1 MGVKLQFQFF
11 EGCPNH
17 KKMSDNLKEA
27 NKGLEDKIDLKEILV
42 EDEATA
48 KQVGFRGSPT
58 LIIDGIDVEDLAAP
72 ENPSLACRFYPGGV
86 PSAEL
91 IRKKILEKVNKV
103 KQ

>member
-1 MGVKLQFQFF
+1 MKIKLEYQYF

-17 KKMSDNLKEA
+17 KKMDENLKEA
-27 NKGLEDKIDLKEILV
+27 IRGLEEKIDLKEILV

-48 KQVGFRGSPT
+48 KQIGFRGSPT
-58 LIIDGIDVEDLAAP
+58 LLIDGIDVEDLAAP
-72 ENPSLACRFYPGGV
+72 QNPSLSCRFYPGGV
-86 PSAEL
+86 PSEEL